1 MRMEWKERADAV
13 EDRLR
18 GLVVL
23 AQAGDAAAYR
33 RFLQELTAL
42 LRGFLRRRLASCP
55 DDVEDLLQ
63 ECLLA
68 VHVQRH
74 TYAPEQPLTA
84 WVHAIA
90 RYKLIDFL
98 RARSRREALHDPIED
113 DLQVFAVCDVDAA
126 DAKRDLAGLLATV
139 SPRHRQA
146 VVMTKLQGASIAE
159 AAAAT
164 GLSESAVKVGI
175 HRSLKLMAA
184 KVQSAG

>member
-1 MRMEWKERADAV
+1 MEWKERADAV

-18 GLVVL
+18 GLL
-23 AQAGDAAAYR
+23 LQALEGDAVAYR
-33 RFLQELTAL
+33 RFLHELSAV
-42 LRGFLRRRLASCP
+42 LRGFLRRRLSSFP

-84 WVHAIA
+84 WVHTIA

-98 RARSRREALHDPIED
+98 RARSRREALHDPLDD
-113 DLQVFAVCDVDAA
+113 DLQVFAASDHDAA
-126 DAKRDLAGLLATV
+126 DARRDLAGLLSTLA
-139 SPRHRQA
+139 PRHRQA
-146 VVMTKLQGASIAE
+146 LVMTKLEGASVAE

-175 HRSLKLMAA
+175 HRGMKLMAA
-184 KVQSAG
+184 KVQVAE